1 MITPAGKKSILTN
14 AVYLK
19 EDVVK
24 MMRSGFG
31 DIYDAERGIT
41 EVGFDDDFKPMKF
54 RTLRP
59 KLRQ

>member
-14 AVYLK
+14 AACLK
-19 EDVVK
+19 EDVVEI
-24 MMRSGFG
+24 MRGGFG

-41 EVGFDDDFKPMKF
+41 EVGFDDDFEPMKF

-59 KLRQ
+59 KLRR